1 MACATNRQEHAYNNN
16 MTLSEHIRTVANN
29 IQEQRSQ
36 MGVLAQNKA
45 ASIVALSVSV
55 TAFVC
60 LFLRSNAS
68 TGTLAMVLGLG
79 FFAFWNLVRFSM
91 RLNLLHDLISDN
103 ERYRS
108 IIVEEAYTGKD
119 LGPKFD

>member
-1 MACATNRQEHAYNNN
+1 MTLQEHIQA
-16 MTLSEHIRTVANN
+16 VADN

-36 MGVLAQNKA
+36 MVALAQNKV
-45 ASIVALSVSV
+45 ASIVALSVSL

-60 LFLRSNAS
+60 LFLWSNAS
-68 TGTLAMVLGLG
+68 AGTLTMVLGLG
-79 FFAFWNLVRFSM
+79 AFALWNLVRFSIK
-91 RLNLLHDLISDN
+91 LSLLHGLISDN